1 MQNIKV
7 LIVDDSAFI
16 RKMLR
21 DLLEIDSSIQVV
33 AAVKNG
39 KEAIEYIQSNP
50 VDVISLDV
58 EMPVM
63 DGIET
68 LKEIMRVKPTPV
80 VMLSSLTKEGAE
92 MTFKALDLGAV
103 NFLAKPTNI
112 FKISSSTDIQDNI
125 IDKVKEASKV
135 RVSKITTIRP
145 RDSKIINT
153 QPNIM
158 STAMKDSEV
167 KKIVAIG
174 TSTGG
179 PRALQEVVS
188 NLSGDLPAP
197 VLIVQHM
204 PKGFT
209 KSLADRLDSISRVKV
224 KEAEDNE
231 ILENATAY
239 IAPGDRH
246 LKIEAVSKNKYRI
259 RLDDGPNVS
268 GHKPSVDALFYSLC
282 DVPTNDIITVIMTGM
297 GADGAKA
304 MEQLKVIKNS
314 TTIVEDEST
323 CVVFGMPKSAIATGK
338 VDKVLPLNKIAN
350 ELNKMLGV

>member
-21 DLLEIDSSIQVV
+21 DLLEIDKSIKVV

-39 KEAIEYIQSNP
+39 KEAIDYINFNP
-50 VDVISLDV
+50 VDVITLDV
-58 EMPVM
+58 EMPIM

-80 VMLSSLTKEGAE
+80 VMLSSLTKEGAD

-125 IDKVKEASKV
+125 IDKVKEASRV
-135 RVSKITTIRP
+135 RVSKITNIKPRNIKINNLQPGYTTGIR
-145 RDSKIINT
+145 DNDI
-153 QPNIM
+153 
-158 STAMKDSEV
+158 

-188 NLSGDLPAP
+188 NLSGNFPAP
-197 VLIVQHM
+197 IFIVQHM

-209 KSLADRLDSISRVKV
+209 KSLADRLNSISKVTV

-231 ILENATAY
+231 LVENSTAY
-239 IAPGDRH
+239 IAPGDKH
-246 LKIEAVSKNKYRI
+246 LKIEAISKNKYKI

-282 DVPTNDIITVIMTGM
+282 DVPTNDIISVIMTGM

-304 MEQLKVIKNS
+304 MEQLKLIKNS
-314 TTIVEDEST
+314 ITLVEDEST

-338 VDKVLPLNKIAN
+338 VDKVLPLNKIAL
-350 ELNKMLGV
+350 ELNKILGV